1 MQIGIGRQ
9 RKTVKEKKREII
21 SGGIKI
27 NKSIFEAEGI
37 RAFWH
42 KHLYM
47 KMCFNSKSLRF
58 FFFFFFFFVFAWF
71 NWTKMSQYFQYILFA
86 KRIET
91 FWSRDISALQDIR
104 IFWTIS
110 SL

>member
-47 KMCFNSKSLRF
+47 KMCSNSKSLRF
-58 FFFFFFFFVFAWF
+58 F
-71 NWTKMSQYFQYILFA
+71 WTKMSQYFQYILFA

>member
-47 KMCFNSKSLRF
+47 KMCSN
-58 FFFFFFFFVFAWF
+58 
-71 NWTKMSQYFQYILFA
+71 
-86 KRIET
+86 
-91 FWSRDISALQDIR
+91 
-104 IFWTIS
+104 
-110 SL
+110 